1 MKTVSDIVF
10 KDFSTRSLEMGEGK
24 TSDNLEKDVEKD
36 SSKAENEPSS
46 SEMDDDIKQFQ
57 MRRKWET
64 RWIFL

>member
-1 MKTVSDIVF
+1 MS
-10 KDFSTRSLEMGEGK
+10 EGK
-24 TSDNLEKDVEKD
+24 TSDNLENDAEKD

-64 RWIFL
+64 RWIFCKV